1 MRITV
6 STSCFVPKSH
16 TPFQWEGQNTQEEY
30 LRKVTL
36 LRENLRNKSIT
47 YNWHDPETS
56 FLEAVLSRGDRRI
69 ADVIEEA
76 WRHGAKFDSWS
87 EYFSLQTWMDAFAA
101 CGVDPTF
108 YANRLRDREE
118 VFPWTVISDG
128 VTEKFLW
135 REREQA
141 YAGKI
146 THDCREKCSGCGA
159 NRLCE
164 GGNCHA

>member
-1 MRITV
+1 MCWASRPGQQVYHVWRNNTPQPFPRRADHGLHLLL
-6 STSCFVPKSH
+6 CAQSH
-16 TPFQWEGQNTQEEY
+16 TPFQWEEQNTQEEY

-87 EYFSLQTWMDAFAA
+87 EYFDFQRWMDALAA
-101 CGVDPTF
+101 CGLSGDF
-108 YANRLRDREE
+108 YAHRERPRDE
-118 VFPWTVISDG
+118 VFPWCRIDPM
-128 VTEKFLW
+128 VTPGLPV
-135 REREQA
+135 A
-141 YAGKI
+141 
-146 THDCREKCSGCGA
+146 
-159 NRLCE
+159 
-164 GGNCHA
+164 